1 MENLNTSQV
10 ELLTAIVSEAKK
22 MKPGDRFTYYRLV
35 DQVEE
40 KNENFNDIWSSDDVC
55 TVQHSFEKF
64 ALDAKTL
71 SLRRLEGLYSNSPYI
86 YEIVDIN
93 NDSKQLNNFYGSNKQ
108 LEVETYSS
116 GAHNVSI
123 CFDFYLDKEGAVML
137 EDMLEAVHQVPEGE
151 IFDESS
157 IWDYIPGRFNEEVYE
172 PNFESLLNIFNLY
185 CTFFNYPYSE
195 RGMQGGE
202 YLPLY
207 RSHSKSK

>member
-10 ELLTAIVSEAKK
+10 ELLTAIISEAKK

-40 KNENFNDIWSSDDVC
+40 KIENFNDIWSSDDVC
-55 TVQHSFEKF
+55 TVQQSFEKF

-71 SLRRLEGLYSNSPYI
+71 SLRHLEGLYSNSSYI
-86 YEIVDIN
+86 YEVIDIN
-93 NDSKQLNNFYGSNKQ
+93 KNSKQLKNFYASNKQ
-108 LEVETYSS
+108 LEVEAYSS
-116 GAHNVSI
+116 GAQNVSI
-123 CFDFYLDKEGAVML
+123 RFDFYLDKEGAVML

>member
-10 ELLTAIVSEAKK
+10 ELLTAIISEAKK

-40 KNENFNDIWSSDDVC
+40 KIENFNDIWSSDDVC
-55 TVQHSFEKF
+55 TVQQSFEKF

-71 SLRRLEGLYSNSPYI
+71 SLRRLEGLYSNSSYI
-86 YEIVDIN
+86 YEVIDIN
-93 NDSKQLNNFYGSNKQ
+93 KNSKQLKNFYASNKQ
-108 LEVETYSS
+108 LEVEAYSS
-116 GAHNVSI
+116 GAQNVSI
-123 CFDFYLDKEGAVML
+123 RFDFYLDKEGAVML

-157 IWDYIPGRFNEEVYE
+157 IWDYIPSRFNEEVYE
-172 PNFESLLNIFNLY
+172 PNFESLLNVFNLY

>member
-10 ELLTAIVSEAKK
+10 ELLTAIISEAKK

-40 KNENFNDIWSSDDVC
+40 KIENFNDIWSSDDVC
-55 TVQHSFEKF
+55 TVQQSFEKF

-71 SLRRLEGLYSNSPYI
+71 SLRRLEGLYSNSSYI
-86 YEIVDIN
+86 YEVIDIN
-93 NDSKQLNNFYGSNKQ
+93 KNSKQLKNFYASNKQ
-108 LEVETYSS
+108 LEVEAYSS
-116 GAHNVSI
+116 GAQNVSI
-123 CFDFYLDKEGAVML
+123 RFDFYLDKEGAVML

-157 IWDYIPGRFNEEVYE
+157 IWNYIPGRFNEEVYE
-172 PNFESLLNIFNLY
+172 PNFESLLNVFNLY

>member
-10 ELLTAIVSEAKK
+10 ELLTAIISEAKK
-22 MKPGDRFTYYRLV
+22 MKPGDRFTYYKLL

-40 KNENFNDIWSSDDVC
+40 KNKDFDDIWSSDDVC
-55 TVQHSFEKF
+55 TVQQSFEKF

-71 SLRRLEGLYSNSPYI
+71 SLRLLEGLYSNPSYI
-86 YEIVDIN
+86 YEVIDIN
-93 NDSKQLNNFYGSNKQ
+93 KNSKQLKNFYASNKQ

-116 GAHNVSI
+116 GAQNVSVR
-123 CFDFYLDKEGAVML
+123 FDFYLDKEGAVML

-157 IWDYIPGRFNEEVYE
+157 IWDYIPDRFNEEVYE
-172 PNFESLLNIFNLY
+172 PNFESLLNVFNLY